1 MKLYYAAI
9 LFSLFTFTA
18 ADAGIILNSPASYT
32 QNFDSLALT
41 GTSSVTPSGWLFA
54 ESETNA
60 NATYTAGTG
69 SSTTGDTYSFGSSG
83 SSDRA
88 FGGLRSGTLIPTIGA
103 SFTNGGA
110 TAIQSL
116 LISYDGEQWRL
127 GTTGRT
133 DRLDFQY
140 SLNATA
146 LNNGTWLDHNALDF
160 STPSTTTFGMSDGNL
175 ASNRTLL
182 SSSLN
187 GFNLTSGQ
195 TLWIRWNDFDA
206 SGSDD
211 GLAIDNFS
219 ITASFAAVPEP
230 SSIVAISTA
239 ALCAL
244 LHRKHRKHQP
254 TA

>member
-1 MKLYYAAI
+1 MKLYYAAT
-9 LFSLFTFTA
+9 LLSLFIFTA
-18 ADAGIILNSPASYT
+18 ADAGIILNSSASYT
-32 QNFDSLALT
+32 QNFDSLAST
-41 GTSSVTPSGWLFA
+41 GTSSVTPTDWVFFEAGTASG
-54 ESETNA
+54 T
-60 NATYTAGTG
+60 TYTSGTG
-69 SSTTGDTYSFGSSG
+69 SDNTGDTYSFGSSG

-146 LNNGTWLDHNALDF
+146 LSNGTWLDHNALDF

-182 SSSLN
+182 SSSIT
-187 GFNLTSGQ
+187 GFNLTSGE
-195 TLWIRWNDFDA
+195 TLWIRWTDFDVP
-206 SGSDD
+206 GSDD

-219 ITASFAAVPEP
+219 VTASFAAVPEP
-230 SSIVAISTA
+230 SSIVAISA
-239 ALCAL
+239 AGLCAL
-244 LHRKHRKHQP
+244 LHRKRRKHQP